1 MALVFLQP
9 FLNCGTP
16 GGVSYILNMEATY
29 DWEAEQASVP
39 VHLLVTK
46 VGCIG
51 KQMVQFGGGLRCWAD
66 SPDGGPEG
74 RGLRLNFVFLF
85 PK

>member
-1 MALVFLQP
+1 M
-9 FLNCGTP
+9 LN
-16 GGVSYILNMEATY
+16 VEATY

-39 VHLLVTK
+39 IHLLVTK
-46 VGCIG
+46 VSNIG
-51 KQMVQFGGGLRCWAD
+51 GQRIQFGGGLRYWAD

-74 RGLRLNFVFLF
+74 LGLRALVVLLY